1 MVSSRAKTPSGAAE
15 AIPMPTEMDSRVV
28 DIERRDG
35 AMVGRAA
42 ETASHRERGR
52 KEAAPVST
60 ASLDGANL
68 LALEYLLDF
77 VELVERLDG
86 RKVVDVEPQYLVA
99 DLREHRVVEL
109 EEAELHTAC
118 AGAAFGNLLA

>member
-1 MVSSRAKTPSGAAE
+1 MAGRAVENERRMVSMADGTTAE
-15 AIPMPTEMDSRVV
+15 T
-28 DIERRDG
+28 
-35 AMVGRAA
+35 GRAA

-86 RKVVDVEPQYLVA
+86 REVVDVEPQYLVA
-99 DLREHRVVEL
+99 DL
-109 EEAELHTAC
+109 
-118 AGAAFGNLLA
+118 